1 MRRKK
6 LKRVCIKKR
15 FLNSNKVYFGVHS
28 HLQIDIFAKSL
39 DNFPFKPFFII
50 TGGRGRRF
58 SERQEHNN
66 HLSTIILLNQQFNT
80 NSTFSGLIT
89 FGEPVYN
96 CSLFKIISKL
106 YLLKYYQIVLYF
118 IANKSLHILVN
129 RLIFVIFSIKI
140 IKYG

>member
-1 MRRKK
+1 MSIYSVNI
-6 LKRVCIKKR
+6 LSVC
-15 FLNSNKVYFGVHS
+15 LSVM
-28 HLQIDIFAKSL
+28 LQKAFPLIDVFIL
-39 DNFPFKPFFII
+39 VII
-50 TGGRGRRF
+50 TGGRRRRF

-66 HLSTIILLNQQFNT
+66 HLSTIILLNQQFNI